1 MPRKGIH
8 KTRSRSRTNRRAVW
22 LTGRELEVL
31 RLIATGMKNKEI
43 SAALSIT
50 HGTVKMHVHNILSKL
65 GVTSRTGAIARAL
78 ADDLV
83 SI

>member
-1 MPRKGIH
+1 M
-8 KTRSRSRTNRRAVW
+8 
-22 LTGRELEVL
+22 
-31 RLIATGMKNKEI
+31 ATGMKNREI

-65 GVTSRTGAIARAL
+65 DVTSRTGAITRAL
-78 ADDLV
+78 ADHLL

>member
-1 MPRKGIH
+1 M
-8 KTRSRSRTNRRAVW
+8 
-22 LTGRELEVL
+22 
-31 RLIATGMKNKEI
+31 ATGMKNREI

-65 GVTSRTGAIARAL
+65 DVTSRTGAIARAL
-78 ADDLV
+78 ADHLL